1 MAEREVLY
9 VKTNNAGSTAG
20 IVACVFAALG
30 IVTFSVVFVP
40 LAAIIAVFGL
50 VGAILQMNVSGI
62 GFNLFAW
69 LLILVGIVTS
79 PVLIAFI
86 LMVAGMLHL
95 TP

>member
-20 IVACVFAALG
+20 IVACVFAPLG

-62 GFNLFAW
+62 GLNLFAW
-69 LLILVGIVTS
+69 LLIVVGIVTS